1 MARALADPAPGAP
14 QPRANALEAELTNLD
29 AVTFDLDRARLSS
42 RWGAEV
48 RVTTDTEVSVK
59 LVGVGWRTRIKL
71 DGAGV
76 GSSWKGRARVT
87 VPPGTHTISIG

>member
-1 MARALADPAPGAP
+1 MK
-14 QPRANALEAELTNLD
+14 
-29 AVTFDLDRARLSS
+29 
-42 RWGAEV
+42 
-48 RVTTDTEVSVK
+48 VTTDTEVSVK

-87 VPPGTHTISIG
+87 VPPGTHTISVG